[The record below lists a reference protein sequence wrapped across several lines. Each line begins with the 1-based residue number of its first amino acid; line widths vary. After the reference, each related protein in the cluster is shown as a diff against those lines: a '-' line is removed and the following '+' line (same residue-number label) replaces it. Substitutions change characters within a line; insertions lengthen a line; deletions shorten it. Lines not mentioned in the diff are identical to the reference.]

1 MRCFF
6 FCFVGREKGRKRD
19 KNNVVRLQFSAILLN
34 TVLNALQN
42 YYARVHVLKFFS
54 MLFTLIVCSVSS
66 FLLTFTREELRE

>member
-19 KNNVVRLQFSAILLN
+19 KNNVRLQFSAILLN

-42 YYARVHVLKFFS
+42 YYARAHVLKFFS
-54 MLFTLIVCSVSS
+54 ILFTLIVCSVSS
-66 FLLTFTREELRE
+66 FFLTFTREELRE

>member
-19 KNNVVRLQFSAILLN
+19 KNNVRLQFSAILLN